1 MMKVHHYVDENDA
14 YFDEYA
20 DSVKYDLL
28 KERLLWQHRVR
39 KEIHLDFKI
48 ADEDCDF
55 D

>member
-1 MMKVHHYVDENDA
+1 MKIQHYIDDDDA

-28 KERLLWQHRVR
+28 KERLLWQHHAC
-39 KEIHLDFKI
+39 KEIHQEYKVN
-48 ADEDCDF
+48 DEDCDF

>member
-1 MMKVHHYVDENDA
+1 MMKIQHYIDEDDA

-28 KERLLWQHRVR
+28 KERLLWQHHIR
-39 KEIHLDFKI
+39 KEIYWDYKI
-48 ADEDCDF
+48 ADEDADF